1 MGCTPSSRRS
11 RTETELKYSCPNET
25 ANEDTNN
32 QTEPLN
38 CSQKSSESK
47 PFLPMT
53 YYDNNKDLSNCKDLS
68 VMNVLMATQEN
79 SPILLAQTLEKV
91 VEILKN
97 TDVHSPTL
105 TGFPPSKADDQLTND
120 LLTGLIHSNKA
131 TGMRRMS
138 YEQVVR
144 KNSSGLLQSPT
155 TNSNFSNLPENLKTL
170 FDYQWTWHFNIIELE
185 RLTEKRPL
193 FFLGLSI
200 LSSFNVCSNLNC
212 DESTL
217 RNWLVVVESQYR
229 DNPYHNSTHAA
240 DVMQATSYFLRKPR
254 LKAIFDPLDE
264 VISLISAIIHDIDHP
279 GKSSA
284 FLCNS
289 NNELAILYNDISVL
303 ESHHAAQAFKITLSD
318 DQINIFKNLDRDT
331 YKEVRQSIIDMV
343 LATEMTKHFE
353 HLSKFI
359 SVLIE
364 PFKLVKPPTKSTKTP
379 TKTTTSSSSPSS
391 ITSAPVNGDGDKP
404 ESSEKRASI
413 NSDSLNIPATPENIV
428 IVKRMLIKCADVCNP
443 TRPLPI
449 CNTWAERIAEEYC
462 NQTDEE
468 KALGLPVVMPAYDR
482 ATCSIPKSQIGF
494 IDFFAHDMFEA
505 WDAFGDFPE
514 LMDNMNKNYAHYK
527 EEERKESDK
536 REARKSSTCK
546 ESVSTS
552 EMGTN
557 QIRTDVQ
564 LEVKE

>member
-1 MGCTPSSRRS
+1 
-11 RTETELKYSCPNET
+11 
-25 ANEDTNN
+25 
-32 QTEPLN
+32 
-38 CSQKSSESK
+38 
-47 PFLPMT
+47 
-53 YYDNNKDLSNCKDLS
+53 
-68 VMNVLMATQEN
+68 MNVLMATQEN

-155 TNSNFSNLPENLKTL
+155 SNPNFSNLPENLKKT
-170 FDYQWTWHFNIIELE
+170 FDLQWTWDFNIIELE

-212 DESTL
+212 DELTL
-217 RNWLVVVESQYR
+217 RNWLVVVESHYR

-254 LKAIFDPLDE
+254 LKSIFDPLDE

-289 NNELAILYNDISVL
+289 HNELAILYNDISVL
-303 ESHHAAQAFKITLSD
+303 ESHHAAQAFKLTLSD

-359 SVLIE
+359 SVLID
-364 PFKLVKPPTKSTKTP
+364 PFKMVKSTNQTNSNDIDQP
-379 TKTTTSSSSPSS
+379 QS
-391 ITSAPVNGDGDKP
+391 
-404 ESSEKRASI
+404 
-413 NSDSLNIPATPENIV
+413 SDSSMVNQDSLDISGSPENIV
-428 IVKRMLIKCADVCNP
+428 IIKRMLIKCADVCNP
-443 TRPLPI
+443 TRPLVI
-449 CNTWAERIAEEYC
+449 CNTWAQRIAEEYC

-494 IDFFAHDMFEA
+494 IDFFVHDMFEA

-514 LMDNMNKNYAHYK
+514 LMDNLSKNYNHYK
-527 EEERKESDK
+527 DEEHKEAERKELTKKNSNK
-536 REARKSSTCK
+536 EIISKTKQANCNEIISTESNVTLEAK
-546 ESVSTS
+546 E
-552 EMGTN
+552 
-557 QIRTDVQ
+557 
-564 LEVKE
+564 

>member
-25 ANEDTNN
+25 SNEEIIGNN
-32 QTEPLN
+32 QTDSSN
-38 CSQKSSESK
+38 CSQKNSEGK

-53 YYDNNKDLSNCKDLS
+53 YYDNNKDLNCKDLS

-155 TNSNFSNLPENLKTL
+155 SNPNFSNLPENLKKT
-170 FDYQWTWHFNIIELE
+170 FDLQWTWDFNIIELE

-212 DESTL
+212 DELTL
-217 RNWLVVVESQYR
+217 RNWLVVVESHYR

-254 LKAIFDPLDE
+254 LKSIFDPLDE

-289 NNELAILYNDISVL
+289 HNELAILYNDISVL
-303 ESHHAAQAFKITLSD
+303 ESHHAAQAFKLTLSD

-359 SVLIE
+359 SVLID
-364 PFKLVKPPTKSTKTP
+364 PFKMVKSTNQTNSNDIDQP
-379 TKTTTSSSSPSS
+379 QS
-391 ITSAPVNGDGDKP
+391 
-404 ESSEKRASI
+404 
-413 NSDSLNIPATPENIV
+413 SDSSMVNQDSLDISGSPENIV
-428 IVKRMLIKCADVCNP
+428 IIKRMLIKCADVCNP
-443 TRPLPI
+443 TRPLVI
-449 CNTWAERIAEEYC
+449 CNTWAQRIAEEYC

-494 IDFFAHDMFEA
+494 IDFFVHDMFEA

-514 LMDNMNKNYAHYK
+514 LMDNLSKNYNHYK
-527 EEERKESDK
+527 DEEHKEAERKELTKKNSNK
-536 REARKSSTCK
+536 EIISKTKQANCNEIISTESNVTLEAK
-546 ESVSTS
+546 E
-552 EMGTN
+552 
-557 QIRTDVQ
+557 
-564 LEVKE
+564 